1 MHCLQGSVE
10 GPQERTQIHVQSPYS
25 PQQAHVPQ
33 PEQPPRPAD
42 TMAEKKKTTA
52 GSSRSLRV
60 CHEQEQE
67 LHVAARTTQ
76 RLKPSQKHTP
86 SPHGPDRLHTL
97 GAHPRRQQRRRS
109 RRKRKKM
116 SSGTR
121 LGQGLHDATSFEG
134 SSQSENHQSPTPK
147 NNAISCVQNNGSCAA
162 ISGTTHALPKGS
174 YNNGFSVWQP
184 HPSQKAPPIPSFT
197 WVMESMGWKYEHLGW
212 FHYRSPHNPL
222 DDRHHSNSGRL
233 RRTTQDRHPALPTR
247 RTSMH
252 AVQLLRPPLHDVR
265 TALHPRPPHSRLR
278 LLQPHREGVGRH
290 RVLASVKEHD
300 TLTAQT
306 AKSDRDIRRE
316 AKESRA
322 AQPKKKK
329 ATARSSKMSHIL
341 LLQAR
346 TQCLTSR
353 RSS

>member
-109 RRKRKKM
+109 RRRGRRCLPEPAWVKVSTTRHRSRALRSPRTTKAQHRRTTLSPACRTTELRRYLRNNPCPSKRLIQQWLLGM
-116 SSGTR
+116 ATTPITESS
-121 LGQGLHDATSFEG
+121 
-134 SSQSENHQSPTPK
+134 
-147 NNAISCVQNNGSCAA
+147 
-162 ISGTTHALPKGS
+162 
-174 YNNGFSVWQP
+174 
-184 HPSQKAPPIPSFT
+184 PIPSFT

-212 FHYRSPHNPL
+212 FHYRSL
-222 DDRHHSNSGRL
+222 
-233 RRTTQDRHPALPTR
+233 TTLWT
-247 RTSMH
+247 TGTI
-252 AVQLLRPPLHDVR
+252 R
-265 TALHPRPPHSRLR
+265 TADAFDAQRKTGIQLYRRGGRACMQFNYYVLHYTMCGQHFIRLR

-322 AQPKKKK
+322 AQPKKKSHG
-329 ATARSSKMSHIL
+329 AQQQDVPTYSSCKPAHS
-341 LLQAR
+341 A
-346 TQCLTSR
+346 
-353 RSS
+353 